1 MQVARIA
8 SSSWLVQEG
17 REPAQ
22 WNKEPVDHKAMVD
35 QRGIDSLGSSADAS
49 DSLSQPRCFDA
60 KNEVAVMRRVQ

>member
-1 MQVARIA
+1 LQVARIA

-35 QRGIDSLGSSADAS
+35 QRGIGSLGSSADAS
-49 DSLSQPRCFDA
+49 DSLSQPR
-60 KNEVAVMRRVQ
+60 